1 MLRLLCILFC
11 FTHAAHAQVS
21 DRVDPEAASGVT
33 QHKAVSTN
41 AFMVVSAHPLAS
53 QAGYAVLKQGG
64 HAVDAMVAVQTML
77 GLVEPQSSGLGG
89 GAFALYYDAKS
100 NTLTTFD
107 ARETAPMQADESLFL
122 DAEGD
127 TLGFFEAVVGGRS
140 VGVPGTPKLLWDLH
154 QRYGTLPWK
163 NLLQPAIKQAQ
174 SGFEVSPR
182 LSASIT
188 ADQLRL
194 ASDATTAAYF
204 LPKGEPL
211 QAGAQLHNPDYA
223 QSLSQ
228 LAQKGVDWFYQGP
241 IAAQIVEKVRR
252 AANPGKLSLQDFADY
267 KVIERP
273 PVCLDYRAHKVCGMG
288 PPSSGAHTVGQIL
301 GILEQYDLS
310 QFAPDDPQA
319 WHLISE
325 ASRLAF
331 ADRGRYLADP
341 DYVTIP
347 EGLLDKDYLK
357 QRSTLIDPKSA
368 QPGFEAGL
376 PPGAIPMTNGHT
388 HEQPSTTHFVI
399 VDRTGNVLSVTS
411 TIENAFGSRLMV
423 GGFLLNNELTD
434 FSFKP
439 SDEQGLI
446 ANRVEGGKR
455 PRSSMAP
462 TIVFKNNQPR
472 FALGSPGG
480 SRIINYVAN
489 TLVRLIDWQ
498 MPAQTAINAPH
509 ISARFDQVDI
519 EAGSTYES
527 MQRSFEQL
535 GHQVGVKDL
544 NSGIHAVVFDQ
555 GKLIG
560 AADPRREGVAMGD

>member
-535 GHQVGVKDL
+535 GH
-544 NSGIHAVVFDQ
+544 
-555 GKLIG
+555 
-560 AADPRREGVAMGD
+560 